1 VSARTLSFLKDLL
14 RPLKRAIFPTA
25 PKYPA
30 KITLTLGKQ
39 KLHFEANNN
48 TERWRVQDHGQEPEM
63 LSNLLASIAPTDVI
77 YDIGSNVGLVTVHCA
92 AVATHGLVCSFE
104 PDPENMK
111 RLRRNVAMNGFKNV
125 WFLQSALSDKRGEA
139 TLHTDGSA
147 GASPTLREQPG
158 RTLAPKGRITINTET
173 IDYLIG
179 EQGLSPPDVMKI
191 DVEGAEMLVLCGARQ
206 LLAGGFT
213 KRPKAIFVEVHPQF
227 LPQFDSSPEALR
239 KFMLD
244 RRYDC
249 VESKVRAEQVHE
261 IYRPL
266 T

>member
-1 VSARTLSFLKDLL
+1 MNSRIPSFLKDRL
-14 RPLKRAIFPTA
+14 RPIKRAIFPPA

-30 KITLTLGKQ
+30 KITLTLGEQ

-48 TERWRVQDHGQEPEM
+48 TERWRVQDHGQESEM
-63 LSNLLASIAPTDVI
+63 LSNLLASIAPTDVV

-92 AVATHGLVCSFE
+92 AVASQGLVCSFE
-104 PDPENMK
+104 PDPENMV
-111 RLRRNVAMNGFKNV
+111 RLRRNVAINGFKNV
-125 WFLQSALSDKRGEA
+125 WLLQSALSDKRGEA

-158 RTLAPKGRITINTET
+158 RANAPKGKITINTET
-173 IDYLIG
+173 IDDLIA
-179 EQGLSPPDVMKI
+179 EQKLSPPDVIKV
-191 DVEGAEMLVLCGARQ
+191 DVEGAEMLVLCGARR

-227 LPQFDSSPEALR
+227 LPQFNSSPEALR
-239 KFMLD
+239 KFMLNH
-244 RRYDC
+244 RYDC
-249 VESKVRAEQVHE
+249 VDSKVRAEQVHE